1 MPGSRRMR
9 RSIQSTCR
17 SFSIVAGL
25 ALTQQLLLAHP
36 AIAQVSTVE
45 ERAAVAELM
54 AGYHG
59 EPGAVIAVVRG
70 GQVAFAE
77 GFGLANLEH
86 SIPLGRETV
95 LDIGSVA
102 KQFTAFAIA
111 LLADEGTL
119 SIDDDIRIHLPEVPD
134 FGEVITIR
142 HMIHHM
148 SGLREI
154 YTSEGIAGRQNGD
167 AVQQAD
173 ALRLTEHMH
182 ELNFTPGE
190 RYLYCNTT
198 YMMLA
203 DIVSRASGISFP
215 EFMAERVF
223 GPLGM
228 HHTTIMSKLG
238 QSIPRVAESYAP
250 DDEGFVRVFDN
261 SSLYGAGG
269 MYSTVD
275 DLALWMNNYATG
287 AVGGP
292 AVIEVMQ
299 EQGVLNDGEEL
310 SYAFGINV
318 GELRGQRVIRHTGSS
333 AGFRASFTYFPDL
346 EGGVITLSNRS
357 NIGSRMPAD
366 VLDVFFGERLDPAPA
381 EEETAETSENEEASS
396 WAPSLA
402 QLADLAG
409 TYYSEELQ
417 TVYTLHVEG
426 GKLMGSHRRHGTFEL
441 EPTEEM
447 TFAGPGFFGTA
458 TFDSENGPGASQ
470 TFRVSNGR
478 VLNLLFTRTDFE

>member
-25 ALTQQLLLAHP
+25 ALTQQLVLAYP

-54 AGYHG
+54 TGYHG

-70 GQVAFAE
+70 GHVAFAE

-182 ELNFTPGE
+182 ELNFRPGE
-190 RYLYCNTT
+190 RYLYCNTA

-203 DIVSRASGISFP
+203 DIVSRASGVSFP

-250 DDEGFVRVFDN
+250 DDEGFVRVFDA
-261 SSLYGAGG
+261 YQ
-269 MYSTVD
+269 M
-275 DLALWMNNYATG
+275 
-287 AVGGP
+287 
-292 AVIEVMQ
+292 
-299 EQGVLNDGEEL
+299 
-310 SYAFGINV
+310 
-318 GELRGQRVIRHTGSS
+318 
-333 AGFRASFTYFPDL
+333 
-346 EGGVITLSNRS
+346 
-357 NIGSRMPAD
+357 
-366 VLDVFFGERLDPAPA
+366 DPAAVSMRSDCVPLERA
-381 EEETAETSENEEASS
+381 LTDQRKALTLIIDGAAKS
-396 WAPSLA
+396 APPLA
-402 QLADLAG
+402 P
-409 TYYSEELQ
+409 
-417 TVYTLHVEG
+417 
-426 GKLMGSHRRHGTFEL
+426 R
-441 EPTEEM
+441 P
-447 TFAGPGFFGTA
+447 P
-458 TFDSENGPGASQ
+458 PWPP
-470 TFRVSNGR
+470 
-478 VLNLLFTRTDFE
+478 